1 MFKQWLWLLRPES
14 YSFSLQ
20 KRQKTIV
27 EDHVGLEVE
36 MGVFSERRKEKP
48 FKQQGA
54 DAESQTFQTAE

>member
-1 MFKQWLWLLRPES
+1 MATQAGKLLILSTE
-14 YSFSLQ
+14 
-20 KRQKTIV
+20 KTEDLIV

-48 FKQQGA
+48 FKQQAA